1 MELTEIRRSLDT
13 VDKELLRLFL
23 ERMDLVDKV
32 ADIKKDSHQ
41 PLYDPVRERQ
51 ILAKIH
57 ESAGE
62 PYGDFADQLYRTI
75 LELSR
80 ARQASQLFLS
90 SEASKRAECML
101 ANEETILPQTG
112 RIACFGTEGSNTQNA
127 ADKLFSHA
135 DLLFFDSF
143 SAVVKAV
150 QSGLCRFGV
159 LPIETSANGS
169 IGRVYDLLRG
179 ADVSIVRGIRL
190 NIRHVLLGI
199 KGTDLSQIR
208 TIYTHEQAAVESRSF
223 LDNLANVNV
232 IPCQS
237 TAHAARRVAE
247 ANDPSVAA
255 IASEKCAKLY
265 DLDVLAENI
274 HDNAANETR
283 FICIEQGAKCYAGAN
298 RLSLALTCENIAGAL
313 FQTIAK
319 ISALGINMC
328 KLESVPIPETAFSYR
343 FYVDLDASLHQNGVL
358 GLLSVLEHSCD
369 SFQLLGN
376 YTELIG

>member
-1 MELTEIRRSLDT
+1 MELSDIRKNLDF
-13 VDKELLRLFL
+13 VDKELLHLFL
-23 ERMDLVDKV
+23 QRMELVDKV
-32 ADIKKDSHQ
+32 ADIKKTSHQ
-41 PLYDPVRERQ
+41 PLYDPKRERE
-51 ILAKIH
+51 ILAKIRA
-57 ESAGE
+57 SAGE
-62 PYGDFADQLYRTI
+62 PYGIYAEQLYRTI

-80 ARQASQLFLS
+80 ARQATQLFTTS
-90 SEASKRAECML
+90 KTSERIEEML
-101 ANEETILPQTG
+101 ANEHELLPQSG

-127 ADKLFSHA
+127 ADRMFSHG

-179 ADVSIVRGIRL
+179 ANVSIVRGVRL
-190 NIRHVLLGI
+190 NIRHVLLGR
-199 KGTDLSQIR
+199 KDADLSQIR
-208 TIYTHEQAAVESRSF
+208 TIYTHEQATVESRGF
-223 LDNLANVNV
+223 LDNLANVDV

-298 RLSLALTCENIAGAL
+298 RLSLVLTCENVAGAL

-343 FYVDLDASLHQNGVL
+343 FYVDLDASLHQDGVSE
-358 GLLSVLEHSCD
+358 LLSVLEHSCE
-369 SFQLLGN
+369 SFQLLGS
-376 YTELIG
+376 YSEIVG